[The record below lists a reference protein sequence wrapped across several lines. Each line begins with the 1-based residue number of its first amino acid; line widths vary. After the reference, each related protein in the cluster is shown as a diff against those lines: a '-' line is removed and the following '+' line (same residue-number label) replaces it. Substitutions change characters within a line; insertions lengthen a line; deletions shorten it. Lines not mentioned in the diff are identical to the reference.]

1 MIEVARGYFDE
12 AALERVH
19 QRLQAMLAAEL
30 HLDAIYVCPHGPDD
44 PSDCRSRRAGLRAA
58 CLRLVH
64 RTRNEDLGMHL
75 ITGGAGFIGSNIAV
89 ALDAEG
95 ADIVISDCIGSDDFK
110 VACCALVR
118 SGPG

>member
-44 PSDCRSRRAGLRAA
+44 PSDCRSRRAGLARRACASSTERETRTWA
-58 CLRLVH
+58 C
-64 RTRNEDLGMHL
+64 
-75 ITGGAGFIGSNIAV
+75 I
-89 ALDAEG
+89 
-95 ADIVISDCIGSDDFK
+95 
-110 VACCALVR
+110 
-118 SGPG
+118 